1 VCLGSV
7 GMSLHH
13 KLCHVLGGT
22 FNLPHAETH
31 AVVLPHAVAYN
42 EPAAMGALQQVAEIL
57 NAPTA
62 ADALFDLAQRLDA
75 PRTLEELGMPL
86 AGIDTAADL
95 AVANPYPNPRSLDRE
110 GIRKLL
116 DDAYHGRRP
125 GRGTS
130 YH

>member
-1 VCLGSV
+1 
-7 GMSLHH
+7 MSLHH

-22 FNLPHAETH
+22 FDLPHAATH

-42 EPAAMGALQQVAEIL
+42 EPAARDTLQQVAALL

-62 ADALFDLAQRLDA
+62 ADALFNLALQLGA
-75 PRTLEELGMPL
+75 PTTLKELGMPL
-86 AGIDTAADL
+86 DGIETAADL
-95 AVANPYPNPRSLDRE
+95 AVANPYPNPRPLDRE

-125 GRGTS
+125 GRGIG